1 MLARIVCAHC
11 GEGFVPKTVRARYCS
26 GVCRAQ
32 ASKVRRGL
40 TPAKSTDSVTSLP
53 GADPRGLIERRV
65 EDELG
70 GQAATSV
77 GLRALALA
85 RRLDQGVA
93 DSSLSSVDK
102 RLEDLLTQASRA
114 AAATSADKDADNPI
128 AFLRAR
134 AEERRGRAG

>member
-1 MLARIVCAHC
+1 M
-11 GEGFVPKTVRARYCS
+11 PKTVRARYCS
-26 GVCRAQ
+26 GVCRAM

-40 TPAKSTDSVTSLP
+40 TASRPADSVTSLP

-65 EDELG
+65 ADELG
-70 GQAATSV
+70 GQAGTSV

-102 RLEDLLTQASRA
+102 RLEDLLAQASRA
-114 AAATSADKDADNPI
+114 AAAASADKDADNPI

-134 AEERRGRAG
+134 AEERRRGRAG

>member
-1 MLARIVCAHC
+1 MLPPRS
-11 GEGFVPKTVRARYCS
+11 RAKYCS
-26 GVCRAQ
+26 TTCRTRAFKGRQ
-32 ASKVRRGL
+32 
-40 TPAKSTDSVTSLP
+40 STAPVTSLP

>member
-1 MLARIVCAHC
+1 M
-11 GEGFVPKTVRARYCS
+11 
-26 GVCRAQ
+26 
-32 ASKVRRGL
+32 
-40 TPAKSTDSVTSLP
+40 
-53 GADPRGLIERRV
+53 IERRV

-70 GQAATSV
+70 GQAGTSV

-102 RLEDLLTQASRA
+102 RLEDLLAQASRA
-114 AAATSADKDADNPI
+114 AAAASADQDADNPI

-134 AEERRGRAG
+134 AEERRGRTG